1 MGNYMSIIDHINR
14 PLPSRQIRRPDN
26 KRKRREPDTGK
37 GQPDKENTTGEHKST
52 GDDHRVDELA

>member
-1 MGNYMSIIDHINR
+1 MSIIDHINR